1 MIRWIQ
7 STLTTTIWVILRV
20 FDLFNEWTSSLDNG
34 VSRLVVRLVDP
45 LLFADDNVRRDHIR
59 EEVILSKVSSA
70 VTFVWASVLM
80 VWSIDAV
87 SGYEIQTV
95 VYPQIVSGSGGIILA
110 TATVMRARA
119 STRDKIVKNARE
131 RVRFPVNRI
140 RRREYVA
147 ARPVIAAF
155 GATILFAGF
164 MLTNLVI
171 AVPVLFELPALL
183 TAERANA
190 LLAVAFLVTVLGADL
205 REVFTGYVTWVI
217 IALLVVF
224 ALLLL
229 VNRLVGPGW
238 ASAFLLAQLVTLALV
253 SLFSFGRL
261 SYALLSDLVGVLS
274 SKSFYES

>member
-1 MIRWIQ
+1 M
-7 STLTTTIWVILRV
+7 TIWVILRV

-45 LLFADDNVRRDHIR
+45 LLFADDNIRMDHIR
-59 EEVILSKVSSA
+59 EEVILSKVSLA
-70 VTFVWASVLM
+70 VRFVWVNVLT
-80 VWSIDAV
+80 VWIIDAA
-87 SGYEIQTV
+87 SGYEIPTV

-155 GATILFAGF
+155 GGMILFAGF
-164 MLTNLVI
+164 MLTNLVVAI
-171 AVPVLFELPALL
+171 PVLFKLPALL
-183 TAERANA
+183 TVERANA
-190 LLAVAFLVTVLGADL
+190 LLAIALLVAVPGADL

-217 IALLVVF
+217 ITLAVVF

-229 VNRLVGPGW
+229 VNRLVGPRW
-238 ASAFLLAQLVTLALV
+238 ALALLLAQLVISILF
-253 SLFSFGRL
+253 SLFIFGRL

-274 SKSFYES
+274 SKSLYES